1 MPKAVPSDLK
11 ELVSRLPQPMH
22 QLLGRPA
29 TTLVLPDNLVCFQ
42 RRAADD
48 LNKPRRGRA
57 LHHRFVL
64 IFALR
69 TTVTV
74 CVDDRNLRLHEG
86 EGLLV
91 FPFQFH
97 HYTEAERA
105 SLSWLFVTFELAD
118 AEALGGLRYRP
129 FPLTPALR
137 SLAAELVAAYEEE
150 RAADLPVL
158 LLALLLARLRR
169 LRVSAH
175 AAPAAA
181 ATVPGL
187 LMRVNQ
193 LAQRGGEMPGLKDIA
208 KVAGDQPQPP
218 SSPVSRVVWR
228 EHWTPPAA
236 PSARTGVRPPASRD
250 PSGYRK
256 SPSIAVS
263 PPSMPSAAPF
273 ARLMG
278 CRRSG
283 IATPAAKRAPGC
295 GGSGA
300 APPHSA
306 GRLGIVKNDELFDIN
321 ASDRPVFPR
330 NGRRPRKEREKSL
343 GERRCRITL
352 TVHQTKRIA
361 PVTGRVAC

>member
-42 RRAADD
+42 RRASDD

-74 CVDDRNLRLHEG
+74 CVDDRNLRLREG

-118 AEALGGLRYRP
+118 AEALSGLRYRP

-181 ATVPGL
+181 APVPGL

-193 LAQRGGEMPGLKDIA
+193 LVQRGGEMPGLKDLA
-208 KVAGDQPQPP
+208 
-218 SSPVSRVVWR
+218 
-228 EHWTPPAA
+228 
-236 PSARTGVRPPASRD
+236 
-250 PSGYRK
+250 
-256 SPSIAVS
+256 
-263 PPSMPSAAPF
+263 
-273 ARLMG
+273 
-278 CRRSG
+278 
-283 IATPAAKRAPGC
+283 
-295 GGSGA
+295 
-300 APPHSA
+300 
-306 GRLGIVKNDELFDIN
+306 
-321 ASDRPVFPR
+321 
-330 NGRRPRKEREKSL
+330 KSL
-343 GERRCRITL
+343 GISPSHLRARFRASCGVSIGRHLRRLRLEQACGLLRLGPQRVSEIAEHCGFSSIHAFSRAFRAAYGVSPLGYRHSGGKASPRVRRIRSSAT
-352 TVHQTKRIA
+352 
-361 PVTGRVAC
+361 P